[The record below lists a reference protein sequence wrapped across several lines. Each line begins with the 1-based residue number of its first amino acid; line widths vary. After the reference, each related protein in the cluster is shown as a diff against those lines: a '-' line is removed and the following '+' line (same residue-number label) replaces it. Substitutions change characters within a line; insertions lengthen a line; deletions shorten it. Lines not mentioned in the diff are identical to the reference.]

1 MVIKTYWD
9 LPHRHFC
16 IITFCR
22 SDALNLSILSSP
34 RFMHTASVLDRVVG
48 SVSLA
53 SAITLAER
61 YTPRSLSIVA
71 FALDSDKS
79 EM

>member
-1 MVIKTYWD
+1 
-9 LPHRHFC
+9 
-16 IITFCR
+16 
-22 SDALNLSILSSP
+22 
-34 RFMHTASVLDRVVG
+34 MHTASVLDRVVG

-61 YTPRSLSIVA
+61 YTPRSLSIAA